1 MDIGN
6 KETYTTLNPL
16 SVKLNWLG
24 FDPYGPYNMED
35 SPENMVKGMV
45 KVIDSATDPKMIDLL
60 VEIWNELGRTWT
72 V

>member
-45 KVIDSATDPKMIDLL
+45 KVIDSATDPRMIDLL
-60 VEIWNELGRTWT
+60 VEI
-72 V
+72 